1 MRYIASGVLV
11 VAALIFLYGFIAS
24 REPGVG
30 PAWPI
35 FYASA
40 GALCLITAILV
51 LRTRRKGA

>member
-51 LRTRRKGA
+51 LRAKRK